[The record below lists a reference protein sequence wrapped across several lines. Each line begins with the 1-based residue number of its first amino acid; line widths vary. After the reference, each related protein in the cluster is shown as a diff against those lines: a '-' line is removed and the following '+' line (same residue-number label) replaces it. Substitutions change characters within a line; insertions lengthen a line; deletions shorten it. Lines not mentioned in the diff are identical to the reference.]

1 MTDDIIAILPE
12 SIAGVGIGS
21 RIYRVESTELDT
33 RTPTH
38 YLKNMY
44 DARGKTKKLVDKYIN
59 RRIQIARNFPYVID
73 TDHVFFSI
81 KFRTS
86 SYDDQTRA
94 FVNVKYVDRIE
105 DSSVVLVTGERI
117 DSLNVKDTLIS
128 NRINAMVFYLEL
140 MAKSLADCNRNI
152 NYIREKFMD

>member
-1 MTDDIIAILPE
+1 MTEDIIAILPE

-59 RRIQIARNFPYVID
+59 RRIQIG
-73 TDHVFFSI
+73 
-81 KFRTS
+81 
-86 SYDDQTRA
+86 
-94 FVNVKYVDRIE
+94 RI
-105 DSSVVLVTGERI
+105 
-117 DSLNVKDTLIS
+117 
-128 NRINAMVFYLEL
+128 
-140 MAKSLADCNRNI
+140 C
-152 NYIREKFMD
+152 